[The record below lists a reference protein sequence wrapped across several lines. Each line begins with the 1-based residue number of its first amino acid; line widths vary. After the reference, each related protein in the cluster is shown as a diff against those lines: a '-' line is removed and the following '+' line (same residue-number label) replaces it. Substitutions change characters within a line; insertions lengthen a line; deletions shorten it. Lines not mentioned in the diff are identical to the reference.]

1 MKIKFL
7 ALFLVISLNSFG
19 TAQIPDRLIYKG
31 DTLSLFATPLG
42 LLPQRELLNT
52 KSFFGGKGCFFSA
65 SWRNYIATWSIENN
79 KLYLISIRNTCYPTE
94 LKNVAGSFKAKSD
107 SIGTE
112 YADLKKLFKDKYING
127 KVLADWV
134 SDTVYAPKG
143 KLLYYIHMGFES
155 IYEKELEFKIIN
167 GALVQVSE
175 LDNSKLKRSKYSEN
189 GELQYQFLQSRINYS
204 KIPKSNKPIMVE
216 IMLTNVNEKGKI
228 VGAEVTWSQNE
239 IFNKEA
245 LRVVKLIP
253 VWDILYRHGKRASSQ
268 STVRVFF
275 YPIKPKPLEYQLPP
289 KASSNRKQS

>member
-31 DTLSLFATPLG
+31 DTLSLFAAPLG
-42 LLPQRELLNT
+42 QLPQRELLNT
-52 KSFFGGKGCFFSA
+52 KSLFGGKGCFFSA
-65 SWRNYIATWSIENN
+65 CLRQCIATWSIENN
-79 KLYLISIRNTCYPTE
+79 KLYLISIRNACYPTE
-94 LKNVAGSFKAKSD
+94 LKNVAGSYKSVSD

-134 SDTVYAPKG
+134 TDTVFAPKG
-143 KLLYYIHMGFES
+143 KLLYYIHLGFES
-155 IYEKELEFKIIN
+155 IYEKELELRIKN
-167 GALVQVSE
+167 GVLMQSGE

-189 GELQYQFLQSRINYS
+189 SELQNQFLQSRINYS
-204 KIPKSNKPIMVE
+204 KLPKSDKPIQVD
-216 IMLTNVNEKGKI
+216 ITLTNVNEKGQI
-228 VGAEVTWSQNE
+228 EDAEVTWSQNE
-239 IFNKEA
+239 TFNKEA

-268 STVRVFF
+268 STVKVFF
-275 YPIKPKPLEYQLPP
+275 YPIKPKPLEYQLPK
-289 KASSNRKQS
+289 KAAMNR